1 MCSAVTPL
9 IILVLVVF
17 WLTEPDKA
25 SGKRKSQN
33 GAFSA
38 VGEIQPRISSS
49 SISRKL
55 GMLEAGI

>member
-1 MCSAVTPL
+1 MCSAVTPF

-17 WLTEPDKA
+17 WFTEPDKA
-25 SGKRKSQN
+25 SGKRESQN
-33 GAFSA
+33 GAFST
-38 VGEIQPRISSS
+38 VGESQPRISSS